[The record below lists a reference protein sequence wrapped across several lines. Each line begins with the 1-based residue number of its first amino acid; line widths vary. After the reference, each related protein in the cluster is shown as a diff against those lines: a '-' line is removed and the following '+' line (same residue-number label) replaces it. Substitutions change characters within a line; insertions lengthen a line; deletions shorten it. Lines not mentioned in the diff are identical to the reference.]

1 MYPNN
6 TCFKMTRET
15 APQQD
20 ELAFD
25 PAYDGCTD
33 WDAIIWGTPRYRPR
47 VSRDSG
53 IPISND
59 STARKRRVANQSSK
73 VVNPERRNLFTA
85 KSVGNGSTYKPCQ
98 LTSLESN
105 RLQRVLDKVF
115 GPRSNKSKPV
125 DANDEKKLMQHIAV
139 MERLGARFDVECNM
153 ERSPNQAHKKSS
165 GGLFEA
171 HNPPTHSP
179 TQDQPSDSCHR
190 WTESGTQHADLSLH
204 YQRVIEYHDQRIL
217 EGHGDNTPAKH
228 QVVLPGEAPAIGDH
242 DHSAGTPS
250 PPSTTIPRHSLS
262 EINAA
267 RIASDEE
274 MDTASEC
281 VTSSQSILES
291 SCSSSSFSSHES
303 DRLSASAWKT
313 ILLDRLM
320 EYFYSVISPS
330 LASEAT
336 IQAQAG
342 QRESTRKGA
351 VAGRLM
357 SGSSATQ
364 GGHSKE
370 NSKRRSEDHGADRS
384 GDGDEQKR
392 PRLTSSSTEVSRLAC
407 PYFKKTPQ
415 RYCTSKWRSCPGP
428 GWETVHRVKE
438 HLYRCHM
445 LPIICPRCQITFETD
460 EERNEHL
467 QMDDICPKKSKPDLY
482 GIDSKQEKLL
492 RSRKKGGKNMSEAD
506 KWRDVY
512 LILFPNIGPEDIPS
526 PYLDFGGNADAGE
539 AESAFARYERFLRRE
554 LPRKVRQE
562 LETRIE
568 QALEPMEETLKSQIV
583 DIVRDAQLSLF
594 QSFVSSNP
602 DSAEPYKGDSMAE
615 CGSMASNRAA
625 FDGQIEALR
634 PLPYMEGGFNGICL
648 QLPPDPANYA
658 FLSLE
663 EASTFGQQPS
673 AASLQPLGYD
683 DLDSG
688 YFSITP
694 STSLFDAD
702 STNGLPKGNL

>member
-1 MYPNN
+1 
-6 TCFKMTRET
+6 
-15 APQQD
+15 
-20 ELAFD
+20 
-25 PAYDGCTD
+25 
-33 WDAIIWGTPRYRPR
+33 
-47 VSRDSG
+47 
-53 IPISND
+53 
-59 STARKRRVANQSSK
+59 
-73 VVNPERRNLFTA
+73 
-85 KSVGNGSTYKPCQ
+85 
-98 LTSLESN
+98 
-105 RLQRVLDKVF
+105 
-115 GPRSNKSKPV
+115 
-125 DANDEKKLMQHIAV
+125 
-139 MERLGARFDVECNM
+139 
-153 ERSPNQAHKKSS
+153 
-165 GGLFEA
+165 
-171 HNPPTHSP
+171 
-179 TQDQPSDSCHR
+179 
-190 WTESGTQHADLSLH
+190 
-204 YQRVIEYHDQRIL
+204 
-217 EGHGDNTPAKH
+217 
-228 QVVLPGEAPAIGDH
+228 
-242 DHSAGTPS
+242 
-250 PPSTTIPRHSLS
+250 
-262 EINAA
+262 
-267 RIASDEE
+267 
-274 MDTASEC
+274 
-281 VTSSQSILES
+281 
-291 SCSSSSFSSHES
+291 
-303 DRLSASAWKT
+303 
-313 ILLDRLM
+313 M

-351 VAGRLM
+351 IAGRLM

-492 RSRKKGGKNMSEAD
+492 HSRKKGGKNMSEAD

-539 AESAFARYERFLRRE
+539 ADSAFARYERYLRRE

-562 LETRIE
+562 FETRIE
-568 QALEPMEETLKSQIV
+568 QALEPMEETLKSQVV

-602 DSAEPYKGDSMAE
+602 DSAEPYNGDSMAE

-634 PLPYMEGGFNGICL
+634 PLPYIEGGFNGICL
-648 QLPPDPANYA
+648 QFPPDPANYA

-702 STNGLPKGNL
+702 STNGLPKVTSK

>member
-1 MYPNN
+1 
-6 TCFKMTRET
+6 MTRET
-15 APQQD
+15 APQQS
-20 ELAFD
+20 ELPFD
-25 PAYDGCTD
+25 PAYDECTD
-33 WDAIIWGTPRYRPR
+33 WNAIIWGTPRYRPR
-47 VSRDSG
+47 VSRHSG
-53 IPISND
+53 IPIAND
-59 STARKRRVANQSSK
+59 LTAHKRRVANQSSK
-73 VVNPERRNLFTA
+73 VVNPERRKPFTT
-85 KSVGNGSTYKPCQ
+85 KSVGNGRTYKPCQ

-139 MERLGARFDVECNM
+139 MERLGACFDVECNM
-153 ERSPNQAHKKSS
+153 ERSPNQAHKTSS
-165 GGLFEA
+165 RGLLEA

-179 TQDQPSDSCHR
+179 IQDQPSDSCHR
-190 WTESGTQHADLSLH
+190 RTEPGTQYADLSLH

-217 EGHGDNTPAKH
+217 DGHSDNTPSKH
-228 QVVLPGEAPAIGDH
+228 QVVLPDEASTIGDH
-242 DHSAGTPS
+242 HHSAGNPS
-250 PPSTTIPRHSLS
+250 PPSTTTPRRSLL

-267 RIASDEE
+267 RITSDEE
-274 MDTASEC
+274 METASEC

-303 DRLSASAWKT
+303 DRLSASAWKR

-336 IQAQAG
+336 IQTQAG
-342 QRESTRKGA
+342 QRESTRKG
-351 VAGRLM
+351 VIAGRLM

-364 GGHSKE
+364 GGQSKE
-370 NSKRRSEDHGADRS
+370 NSKRRSEDHEADRS
-384 GDGDEQKR
+384 DDGDEQKR
-392 PRLTSSSTEVSRLAC
+392 PRLGSSASEVSRLAC

-467 QMDDICPKKSKPDLY
+467 LMDDICPKKSKNDLD

-492 RSRKKGGKNMSEAD
+492 RSRKKGGKSMSEAD

-526 PYLDFGGNADAGE
+526 PYLDFGSNADGAE
-539 AESAFARYERFLRRE
+539 AESAFARYERYLRRE

-568 QALEPMEETLKSQIV
+568 QALEPMEENLKSQVV

-594 QSFVSSNP
+594 QSLVSSNP
-602 DSAEPYKGDSMAE
+602 DSAEPYN
-615 CGSMASNRAA
+615 SNHAA

-634 PLPYMEGGFNGICL
+634 PLPYVDGGFDGICL
-648 QLPPDPANYA
+648 QFPPDPANSA
-658 FLSLE
+658 FLSFE

-673 AASLQPLGYD
+673 AASLQPLGYN
-683 DLDSG
+683 DLDSA
-688 YFSITP
+688 YFSMTP

-702 STNGLPKGNL
+702 STNGLPKGSL